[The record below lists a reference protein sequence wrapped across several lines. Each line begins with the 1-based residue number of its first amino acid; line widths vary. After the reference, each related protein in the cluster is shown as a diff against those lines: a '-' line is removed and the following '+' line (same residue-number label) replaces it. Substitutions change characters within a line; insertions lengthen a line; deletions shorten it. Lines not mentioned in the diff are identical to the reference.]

1 MIGVAV
7 DGIGALRCGRGVV
20 LVVVGECGCRH
31 VLSAREIEHDVRLI
45 RGFGIRAALGEGG
58 CIGHVA
64 RTKLYG
70 AFIEGDITGQI
81 ARFRS
86 RVLLACE
93 SGGVLCHV
101 DGQIGRTDL
110 ERGGTHSPITGR
122 CGRSDVLDR
131 DEHALII
138 DQIVDR
144 CERDRGELRLADYF
158 GRQPRGCIARFA
170 GYLVAVREI
179 SHFGQSFHKRETNL
193 VARLERECGIFGIG
207 VLAAAEQQDTVL
219 GLCRAFGHYHQV
231 IGRNI
236 AAVDVGYDDR
246 FERAIVF
253 GVDHELVLAR
263 NRFGEPVEFVHR
275 DRFARRGFGFFAAF
289 AQIDF
294 GAAFAFGER
303 HVVDSEYRCFIDCIF
318 HVEIGR
324 FVFQLEFRGGEYP
337 ELVGLCIGVLDCRPA
352 GAVGTQSEVEFLRFE
367 LVVVE
372 TGIIVDRFRIL
383 CTEGELQILC
393 SVEFDLVDD

>member
-1 MIGVAV
+1 MHGRAAASLAVEEFDLGELAIVFRDGDAVRGACCRTVQFISCRALSDYLRQTAGDVGARRIRDGGFAGRRCAAGTGQDDLRERLAADGGQFDVGAGLADVEGFVFGTGVVVVVEPVELAVGAGLDMIGVAV

-31 VLSAREIEHDVRLI
+31 VLSAREIEHDVRRI

-131 DEHALII
+131 DEHTLII
-138 DQIVDR
+138 DQIV
-144 CERDRGELRLADYF
+144 
-158 GRQPRGCIARFA
+158 I
-170 GYLVAVREI
+170 
-179 SHFGQSFHKRETNL
+179 
-193 VARLERECGIFGIG
+193 
-207 VLAAAEQQDTVL
+207 
-219 GLCRAFGHYHQV
+219 
-231 IGRNI
+231 
-236 AAVDVGYDDR
+236 
-246 FERAIVF
+246 
-253 GVDHELVLAR
+253 
-263 NRFGEPVEFVHR
+263 
-275 DRFARRGFGFFAAF
+275 
-289 AQIDF
+289 
-294 GAAFAFGER
+294 
-303 HVVDSEYRCFIDCIF
+303 
-318 HVEIGR
+318 
-324 FVFQLEFRGGEYP
+324 QL
-337 ELVGLCIGVLDCRPA
+337 L
-352 GAVGTQSEVEFLRFE
+352 
-367 LVVVE
+367 
-372 TGIIVDRFRIL
+372 
-383 CTEGELQILC
+383 
-393 SVEFDLVDD
+393 